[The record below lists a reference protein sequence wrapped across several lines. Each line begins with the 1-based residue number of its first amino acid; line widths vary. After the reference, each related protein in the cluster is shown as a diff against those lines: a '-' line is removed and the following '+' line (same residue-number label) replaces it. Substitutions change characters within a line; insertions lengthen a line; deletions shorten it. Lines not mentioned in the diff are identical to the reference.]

1 MPELG
6 KMGAGHNRIA
16 GAFLVSLTEPFTP
29 IGRSPFGVHDCH
41 DPYALALVQTYHRIR
56 KAARQCAAS
65 RRTELKESPWLTAN
79 FMDQPFDFVVPVAP
93 KARFSLLAWG
103 NAPGFMK

>member
-41 DPYALALVQTYHRIR
+41 DPYALAPVQIYHRIR
-56 KAARQCAAS
+56 KATRQCAA
-65 RRTELKESPWLTAN
+65 RARTKLRESGWLAPN
-79 FMDQPFDFVVPVAP
+79 FLDDPLDFFVEPHTKLWSDIGVILN
-93 KARFSLLAWG
+93 SLNVFL
-103 NAPGFMK
+103 